1 MKQKSIKDIT
11 SEINLYESIDEIK
24 GSIYYEDERKGV
36 QTAFKKRLKQLE
48 KIENLNLKYI
58 KMNQYENQILADKE
72 EALICGIDEVG
83 RGPLA
88 GPVVASAVILERGHH
103 YLGITDSKALS
114 QSKRV
119 FFEQEIYNK
128 ALSVG
133 IGIAT
138 VEEIDQLN
146 IYEATKV
153 AMQRAI
159 DQLDYKP
166 DHLLIDAMKLDNG
179 IPQTS
184 IIKGDLNSVSIS
196 AASVIAKEYRDRL
209 MVKLNSEYP
218 GYDFDKNKGYGT
230 KAHLEG
236 IENYGITPIHRKSFE
251 PIKSKVK
258 Y

>member
-1 MKQKSIKDIT
+1 MKQKSIKEIT
-11 SEINLYESIDEIK
+11 SEIQQYATIDAIN
-24 GSIYYEDERKGV
+24 GSIYNEDERKGV
-36 QTAFKKRLKQLE
+36 QSALSKRIKQLE
-48 KIENLNLKYI
+48 KIEELNLKYE
-58 KMNQYENQILADKE
+58 KMNQYENRILSENQD
-72 EALICGIDEVG
+72 ALICGIDEVG

-88 GPVVASAVILERGHH
+88 GPVVASAVILECGHH

-114 QSKRV
+114 QSKRS

-138 VEEIDQLN
+138 VEEIDELN

-159 DQLDYKP
+159 DQLNYKP
-166 DHLLIDAMKLDNG
+166 DHLLIDAMRLSND

-184 IIKGDLNSVSIS
+184 IIKGDLNSVSIA
-196 AASVIAKEYRDRL
+196 AASVIAKEYRDKL
-209 MVKLNSEYP
+209 MTEFNLEYP

-230 KAHLEG
+230 KTHLEG
-236 IENYGITPIHRKSFE
+236 IENCGITPIHRKSFE

>member
-1 MKQKSIKDIT
+1 MKQKSIKEIT
-11 SEINLYESIDEIK
+11 SEIQQYATIDAIN
-24 GSIYYEDERKGV
+24 GSIYNEDERKGV
-36 QTAFKKRLKQLE
+36 QNALIKRIKQLE
-48 KIENLNLKYI
+48 KIEELNLKYE
-58 KMNQYENQILADKE
+58 KMNQYENRIISANED
-72 EALICGIDEVG
+72 ALICGIDEVG

-114 QSKRV
+114 QSKRS

-138 VEEIDQLN
+138 VEEIDELN

-159 DQLDYKP
+159 DQLNYKP
-166 DHLLIDAMKLDNG
+166 DHLLIDAMTLAND

-184 IIKGDLNSVSIS
+184 IIKGDLNSVSIA
-196 AASVIAKEYRDRL
+196 AASVIAKEYRDKL
-209 MVKLNSEYP
+209 MTEFNLEYP

-230 KAHLEG
+230 KTHLEG
-236 IENYGITPIHRKSFE
+236 IETCGITPIHRKSFE

>member
-1 MKQKSIKDIT
+1 MKQKSIKEIT
-11 SEINLYESIDEIK
+11 SEIQQYATIDAIN
-24 GSIYYEDERKGV
+24 GSIYNEDERKGV
-36 QTAFKKRLKQLE
+36 QNALIKRIKQLE
-48 KIENLNLKYI
+48 KIEELNLKYE
-58 KMNQYENQILADKE
+58 KMNQYENRIISANED
-72 EALICGIDEVG
+72 ALICGIDEVG

-114 QSKRV
+114 QSKRS

-138 VEEIDQLN
+138 VEEIDELN

-159 DQLDYKP
+159 DQLNYKP
-166 DHLLIDAMKLDNG
+166 DHLLIDAMTLAND

-184 IIKGDLNSVSIS
+184 IIKGDLNSVSIA
-196 AASVIAKEYRDRL
+196 AASVIAKEYRDKL
-209 MVKLNSEYP
+209 MTEFNLEYP

-230 KAHLEG
+230 KTHLEG
-236 IENYGITPIHRKSFE
+236 IENCGITPIHRKSFE